1 MRGLRRGALVPWWP
15 VLIVVLLQCGLAL
28 AGLSAMLGT
37 GATATAVVAWAVLLP
52 PLVVLQVHHT
62 LHGAVLARRRRRW
75 AGVVAQA
82 ALTYLPVLVWG
93 VEWPAMAGFAAGSAQ
108 AVLNGPAGNVSFA
121 VIVAVAWPVAVGSGL
136 PQYQAATVTAVTA
149 AVGLGVAALM
159 RMAWRLCR
167 LDHARDTAVRDA
179 AHQERLR
186 IARDLHDLVASRLTM
201 AALRG
206 ELAERYLTG
215 QDERAR
221 AELRTAVEL
230 ARDALTDVRS
240 LAHGIQTLS
249 LSGELNVARATL
261 RAVGVDVTIRREPC
275 RLAAEVEN
283 VLAAALREA
292 VTNLLRHSTAGRCRI
307 TVRRRN
313 GQVVLCVANDGVPE
327 ELRVPARERWEL
339 PRERR
344 GLGNLSGR
352 ASAVG
357 GSCTTA
363 VTPDGWFLLT
373 VACPVLRTDPQL
385 RAASPRPGLSG
396 PRRDDCAPRAS

>member
-1 MRGLRRGALVPWWP
+1 M
-15 VLIVVLLQCGLAL
+15 LA
-28 AGLSAMLGT
+28 T
-37 GATATAVVAWAVLLP
+37 GATSSAVAAWALLLP
-52 PLVVLQVHHT
+52 PLVALQT
-62 LHGAVLARRRRRW
+62 LHIMHGAVVARRRRRW
-75 AGVVAQA
+75 AGVVTQA
-82 ALTYLPVLVWG
+82 ALTYLPVLAWG

-108 AVLNGPAGNVSFA
+108 AVLGGLAGNVSFG
-121 VIVAVAWPVAVGSGL
+121 VIVAAAWPAALCSGL

-159 RMAWRLCR
+159 RMAWRLRR
-167 LDHARDTAVRDA
+167 LDHAQDTAVRDA
-179 AHQERLR
+179 AHQERMR
-186 IARDLHDLVASRLTM
+186 ISRDLHDLVASRLTM

-206 ELAERYLTG
+206 ELAERYLTD

-221 AELRTAVEL
+221 AELRTAVAL
-230 ARDALTDVRS
+230 TRDALTDLRS
-240 LAHGIQTLS
+240 LAHRIQTLS
-249 LSGELNVARATL
+249 LACELKVARATL
-261 RAVGVDVTIRREPC
+261 RAVGMDVTIRREPC

-292 VTNLLRHSTAGRCRI
+292 VTNLLRHSTADRCRI

-313 GQVVLCVANDGVPE
+313 GQVVLCVANDGVPRE
-327 ELRVPARERWEL
+327 PRVVAQAREL
-339 PRERR
+339 SRERR

-357 GSCTTA
+357 GTCTTA

-373 VACPVLRTDPQL
+373 VACPELRPDPRL
-385 RAASPRPGLSG
+385 RAASRRPGRSG